1 MLDQRK
7 DHTYLRERALGEG
20 LGDVASELRLIDVV
34 DLVSYIRHE
43 QFANVGDLVN
53 SAVERFFKP
62 ETLRYGQAADVDL
75 QWDSEPVVSID
86 MEFHHRSIS
95 VYFRLLLEAFRAGV
109 EINYITFGGANRDP
123 SLNTER
129 LIDAIADA
137 RLLPPPV
144 AVGALPP
151 AQATSWL

>member
-1 MLDQRK
+1 MRDQRK
-7 DHTYLRERALGEG
+7 DHTFLRERALGEG

-34 DLVSYIRHE
+34 DLVSYIRSE

-62 ETLRYGQAADVDL
+62 ETLRYGQAADVEL

-109 EINYITFGGANRDP
+109 EINYITFGNLNRDP
-123 SLNTER
+123 HQNTER
-129 LIDAIADA
+129 LIDAISDA
-137 RLLPPPV
+137 RLLP
-144 AVGALPP
+144 LPGVTSAP
-151 AQATSWL
+151 TQAQASSWL